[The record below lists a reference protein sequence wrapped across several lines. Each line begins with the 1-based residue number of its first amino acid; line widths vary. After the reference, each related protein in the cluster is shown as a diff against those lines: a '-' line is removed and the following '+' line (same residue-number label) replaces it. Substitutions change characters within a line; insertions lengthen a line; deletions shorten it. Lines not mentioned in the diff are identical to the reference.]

1 MADPMHEDDIRE
13 IHRLL
18 HGERPM
24 TQRDREDCERALLHL
39 AALEA
44 TTRPVAPVDPETSK

>member
-1 MADPMHEDDIRE
+1 MTDPTHEDDIRE

-24 TQRDREDCERALLHL
+24 TQRDREDCERALRFQAGL
-39 AALEA
+39 AD
-44 TTRPVAPVDPETSK
+44 THGPVAPVDPETSG

>member
-1 MADPMHEDDIRE
+1 MAEPTHEDDILE

-24 TQRDREDCERALLHL
+24 TQRDREDCERALRFQAGL
-39 AALEA
+39 AA
-44 TTRPVAPVDPETSK
+44 TSGPVAPVDPEAGG

>member
-1 MADPMHEDDIRE
+1 MTDPTHEDDIRE

-24 TQRDREDCERALLHL
+24 TQRDREDCERALRFQAGL
-39 AALEA
+39 AD
-44 TTRPVAPVDPETSK
+44 TSGPVAPADPESSG